1 MNIVDQRE
9 TSTFV
14 RPDNQSFEI
23 KSACKSFLRESEVSN
38 QNRKHKFTWYLIFV
52 CFASALFYLFYF
64 IFDQTFYDHAEATKI
79 VNVNLTIYNRTL
91 NKIREVYSDRSRN
104 DSMMRKIINENIKN
118 EEVIIGRFYRKA
130 LLRVP
135 LLLIN
140 IPHVFKFYLL
150 TVFYARFRHELSLFF
165 CLRFY
170 FNSKLAR
177 RVTVFGKK
185 ELVQVKFAPKQNSS
199 SELKKSKEEHTES
212 IEKIDIVQTK
222 RGAESKKLKVKH
234 RFDLFCCFIAK
245 HSPREKNNS
254 KKTLKSIKKRTIH
267 VNDKENSKR
276 KRIKDILVSFDSDG
290 ETESSSIVGY
300 KSPTINSNCVQSVF

>member
-1 MNIVDQRE
+1 VDRRE

-14 RPDNQSFEI
+14 RPDNQSFDI
-23 KSACKSFLRESEVSN
+23 KSTCKSFLRESEVSN
-38 QNRKHKFTWYLIFV
+38 QKRKHKFTWYLIFV

-91 NKIREVYSDRSRN
+91 SKIREVYSNRSRN

-118 EEVIIGRFYRKA
+118 EELLIGRFYRKA

-140 IPHVFKFYLL
+140 IPHVIKFYLL
-150 TVFYARFRHELSLFF
+150 TFFYARFRHELSLFF

-185 ELVQVKFAPKQNSS
+185 EFVQVKFSPKQNSL
-199 SELKKSKEEHTES
+199 SELKKSKEEHLES
-212 IEKIDIVQTK
+212 IEKIDIIQTK
-222 RGAESKKLKVKH
+222 RVVGCKKLEVKH
-234 RFDLFCCFIAK
+234 RFDLFCCLIAK
-245 HSPREKNNS
+245 HSQRAKKNS
-254 KKTLKSIKKRTIH
+254 KKSLKSKNKRTNH
-267 VNDKENSKR
+267 VHDKANSKR
-276 KRIKDILVSFDSDG
+276 KRIKDILVSYDSDG

-300 KSPTINSNCVQSVF
+300 KSPTINSSCVQTVF